1 MENTPNASRL
11 HVAIFGRRNS
21 GKSTLLNALTSQY
34 AAVVSPQPGTTTD
47 TVARAMELHGI
58 GACLIIDTP
67 GFDDEGELGELRVE
81 RTLQTLR
88 RVDIA
93 ILLCDT
99 HDLSLEMEWAERLRA
114 RKVPIVTA
122 VSKVDARTDTEQLA
136 AQVTQSIGVAPL
148 LLSGHE
154 NFEIEPLRR
163 AILRALPE
171 EFAARTILGNIVERG
186 DLVML
191 VMPQDPQAPKGRLI
205 LPQVQTLRELLDRD
219 CSVICSTGEG
229 FERALATLQHPPKLI
244 VTDSQI
250 FKRINDLRPAESQ
263 LTSFSLL
270 MASYKGDIHAFVEGA
285 AAIDRLNQSSRVLI
299 AEACTHAPMS
309 EDIGREKIPRML
321 RKRVG
326 EGLTIDVVAGRS
338 FPEDLTPYD
347 LIVHCGG
354 CMFNRP
360 YMMSRIE
367 QAQQQGVAITNY
379 GVAIAHLSGINLES
393 LTNKAIFGTSLAPQI
408 LTY

>member
-21 GKSTLLNALTSQY
+21 GKSTLMNAITSHY
-34 AAVVSPQPGTTTD
+34 AAVVSPHPGTTTD
-47 TVARAMELHGI
+47 TVARTMELHGV
-58 GACLIIDTP
+58 GACLFVDTP
-67 GFDDEGELGELRVE
+67 GFDDCGELGELRVE
-81 RTLQTLR
+81 RTLQTLKR
-88 RVDIA
+88 IDIA

-99 HDLSLEMEWAERLRA
+99 LDLTLEREWVERIKQRN
-114 RKVPIVTA
+114 VPIITA
-122 VSKVDARTDTEQLA
+122 ISKIDSRNDTEQLA
-136 AQVTQSIGVAPL
+136 AQVADSFDSVPL
-148 LLSGHE
+148 LLSGVDS
-154 NFEIEPLRR
+154 FDIEPLRL

-171 EFAARTILGNIVERG
+171 GFAAHTILGNLVERG

-205 LPQVQTLRELLDRD
+205 LPQVQTLRELLDRG
-219 CSVICSTGEG
+219 CSVVCSTGEG
-229 FERALATLQHPPKLI
+229 FESTLATLQHPPTLI

-250 FKRINDLRPAESQ
+250 FKRINDLRPAESR

-270 MASYKGDIHAFVEGA
+270 MAGYKGDIRAFVDGA
-285 AAIDRLNQSSRVLI
+285 AAIDRLRESSRVLI

-321 RKRVG
+321 RSRVG
-326 EGLTIDVVAGRS
+326 EGLTIDVVAGRN
-338 FPEDLTPYD
+338 FPDDLTPYD

-360 YMMSRIE
+360 YMLSRIE
-367 QAQQQGVAITNY
+367 QAQQQQVAITNY
-379 GVAIAHLSGINLES
+379 GVAIAHLAGIELES
-393 LTNKAIFGTSLAPQI
+393 LALE
-408 LTY
+408 

>member
-21 GKSTLLNALTSQY
+21 GKSSLLNAITSHY
-34 AAVVSPQPGTTTD
+34 AAVVSSQPGTTTD
-47 TVARAMELHGI
+47 AVARAMELHGV
-58 GACLIIDTP
+58 GATLFIDTP
-67 GFDDEGELGELRVE
+67 GFDDCGELGELRVE
-81 RTLQTLR
+81 RTLRTLE
-88 RVDIA
+88 RVDVA

-99 HDLSLEMEWAERLRA
+99 LDLALERGWAERLNQRN
-114 RKVPIVTA
+114 VPIITA
-122 VSKVDARTDTEQLA
+122 ISKVDSRTDTEQLA
-136 AQVTQSIGVAPL
+136 AQVVECIGSEPL
-148 LLSGHE
+148 LLSGVE
-154 NFEIEPLRR
+154 GFDIEPLRL

-171 EFAARTILGNIVERG
+171 GFAARTILGNLVERG

-205 LPQVQTLRELLDRD
+205 LPQVQTLRELLDRG
-219 CSVICSTGEG
+219 CSVVCSTGEG
-229 FERALATLQHPPKLI
+229 FESTLATLKHPPTLI

-250 FKRINDLRPAESQ
+250 FKRVNELRPAQSR

-270 MASYKGDIHAFVEGA
+270 MAGYKGDIRAFVEGA
-285 AAIDRLNQSSRVLI
+285 AAIDRLRESSRVLI

-321 RKRVG
+321 RTRVG
-326 EGLTIDVVAGRS
+326 EGLTVDVVAGRS

-347 LIVHCGG
+347 LVVHCGG
-354 CMFNRP
+354 CMFNRR
-360 YMMSRIE
+360 YMLSRIE

-379 GVAIAHLSGINLES
+379 GVAIAHLAGIEMES
-393 LTNKAIFGTSLAPQI
+393 LALE
-408 LTY
+408 